1 MWYNYPITKN
11 QQSEGKMSDNNST
24 NNNKAL
30 KQRDQIAKEYK
41 WDIEAM
47 YPDETQW
54 DKDVA
59 DSVKAAEEFKRFEGR
74 ITESAD
80 TLYEALAEKDAIWQ
94 KLEHAYVYAAMRK
107 DEDNRVTKYQ
117 TMDDKCGSA
126 LAKASAAMSFFAP
139 ELLAAPEEKILSFID
154 ENPKLKQYE
163 FVLKDALREK
173 KHVLTAAEENIL
185 AQLSEVTGATNDVF
199 KMLNNADLNF
209 GTIVDEDGDTVN
221 LTHGNYIT
229 FMESHD
235 RNVRKAAFTNMYE
248 AYKALINTIAVNYNY
263 NTKNDVVSARIR
275 KYSSARQAALSGG
288 NIPEEVYDNLIEV
301 VNEYLP
307 VLHRYIELRKK
318 VLGVDQLKMYDVYV
332 PLVQLPK
339 KDIPYEEA
347 LKMMQEGLAPL
358 GDEYLAQVD
367 KGTKEGWIDVY
378 ENQGKTSGAYSFGSY
393 DSKPYILLN
402 YTNTLKDVFTIVH
415 EMGHSMHSYYTRKTQ
430 PFTYGD
436 HSIFTAEVASTVNES
451 LLMQHLLATETDPEM
466 KKYLINYYIE
476 EFRTTLFRQTMFAE
490 FELAS
495 HREVEAG
502 GVLTAEWL
510 CETYDALNKKYFGPA
525 LAEDE
530 YIKYEWARI
539 PHFYRGFYVYQ
550 YATGYSAATAISKK
564 ILTEG
569 PQARENYIEFL
580 KSGSSDY
587 PVELLKIAGVDMS
600 GPEPIRMAMETF
612 KSLVD
617 ELEKML

>member
-1 MWYNYPITKN
+1 
-11 QQSEGKMSDNNST
+11 MSDNNKT
-24 NNNKAL
+24 L
-30 KQRDQIAKEYK
+30 KQRNEIAEEYK
-41 WDIEAM
+41 WDIESM
-47 YPDETQW
+47 YPDENQW
-54 DKDVA
+54 HKDVA
-59 DSVKAAEEFKRFEGR
+59 DSIKAAEEFKRFQDR
-74 ITESAD
+74 IAENAD
-80 TLYEALAEKDAIWQ
+80 TLYAALAEKDAVWQ
-94 KLEHAYVYAAMRK
+94 MLEHAYVYAAMRK

-139 ELLAAPEEKILSFID
+139 ELLAAPEEKILSFIE

-235 RNVRKAAFTNMYE
+235 RSVRKAAYTNMYE
-248 AYKALINTIAVNYNY
+248 AYKNLINTIAVNYNY

-275 KYSSARQAALSGG
+275 KYASARQAALSGG
-288 NIPEEVYDNLIEV
+288 NIPEKVYDNLISV

-307 VLHRYIELRKK
+307 VVHRYIELRKK
-318 VLGVDQLKMYDVYV
+318 ILGVDKLKMYDIYV

-358 GDEYLAQVD
+358 GKEYLAQVD

-451 LLMQHLLATETDPEM
+451 LLMQHLLTTEKDPEM
-466 KKYLINYYIE
+466 RKYLINYYIE

-495 HREVEAG
+495 HREVENG

-564 ILTEG
+564 ILEEG
-569 PQARENYIEFL
+569 PVARDNYIEFL

-612 KSLVD
+612 KNLVD
-617 ELEKML
+617 ELEKLL

>member
-1 MWYNYPITKN
+1 
-11 QQSEGKMSDNNST
+11 MSDNNST

-30 KQRDQIAKEYK
+30 KQHDQLAKEYK

-59 DSVKAAEEFKRFEGR
+59 DSIKAAEEFKRFEGR

-248 AYKALINTIAVNYNY
+248 AYKELINTIAVNYNY

-318 VLGVDQLKMYDVYV
+318 VLGVDELKMYDVYV

-358 GDEYLAQVD
+358 GEEYLAQVD
-367 KGTKEGWIDVY
+367 RGTKEGWIDVY

-569 PQARENYIEFL
+569 PQARDNYIEFL